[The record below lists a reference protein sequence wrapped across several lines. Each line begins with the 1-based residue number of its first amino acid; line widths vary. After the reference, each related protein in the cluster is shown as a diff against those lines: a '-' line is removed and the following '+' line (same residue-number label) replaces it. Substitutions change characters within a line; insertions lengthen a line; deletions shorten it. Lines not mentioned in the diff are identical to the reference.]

1 MKKPVN
7 INNRKARFDFEFIR
21 TLTAGMQLTGS
32 EVKSIKDNRV
42 SFVDS
47 YCYFRDKELFLK
59 NLNVTPISA
68 IYTHEPA
75 RERKLLLNRKEL
87 KKLESDMDKG
97 MTIVPFRIFTNEKGL
112 IKIDIAL
119 AKGKRTFDK
128 RASIKEKDIDRD
140 AKRSIQ

>member
-21 TLTAGMQLTGS
+21 TLTAGMQLMGS

-47 YCYFRDKELFLK
+47 YCYFKDKELFLK

-75 RERKLLLNRKEL
+75 RERKLLLNRREL
-87 KKLESDMDKG
+87 KKLESDMDRG

-140 AKRSIQ
+140 TKRSIQ

>member
-47 YCYFRDKELFLK
+47 YCYFKDKELFLK

-119 AKGKRTFDK
+119 AKGKRTFNK

-140 AKRSIQ
+140 TKRSI

>member
-21 TLTAGMQLTGS
+21 TLTAGIQLTGS

-75 RERKLLLNRKEL
+75 RERKLLLNRREL
-87 KKLESDMDKG
+87 KKLESDMDRG

-140 AKRSIQ
+140 TKRSI